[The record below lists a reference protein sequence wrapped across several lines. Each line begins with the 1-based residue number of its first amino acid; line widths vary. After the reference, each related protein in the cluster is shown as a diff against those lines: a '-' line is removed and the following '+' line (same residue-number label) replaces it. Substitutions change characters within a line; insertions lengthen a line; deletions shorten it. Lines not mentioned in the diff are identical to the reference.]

1 MSDDPERALARFA
14 VGVDLRDLPASV
26 RDRVGLVVADTV
38 GAVVG
43 GTRLPEVADL
53 AARLDEDGDA
63 SVLGTGHA
71 AAPGPAAL
79 VNGTAGTS
87 LELDEGHRYAGGHPA
102 IHALPAA
109 LAAGEAADGEPADW
123 LAGFVAGYEV
133 GTRVAR
139 ACAPLDPTYHM
150 HGLWGAVG
158 ATAAVA
164 RTRGLSLDRTAAAL
178 RMAPNHAL
186 HTRFEA
192 ATEGATVRNTY
203 AGTSNLSGHLVAT
216 QAEAGFSG
224 LRNATERHL
233 ARVVDGPFDADA
245 LTADLGERWEVE
257 RGYFKRHAACRFT
270 HPALDAV
277 TALAARHD
285 LDPASVAAVRVETYD
300 TAARLTP
307 TRPANPLQAK
317 FSIPFAVATALRR
330 GHTRMEAFDADAL
343 DEATFELAERVS
355 VTEHEEFT
363 ARAPDR
369 RGARVT
375 VVADGSEHAETVEQ
389 ARGGTEN
396 PFDEADLREKF
407 DALVAPTLGDEGA
420 ATLWRAAREPAST
433 PPRRLG
439 ALATPD

>member
-1 MSDDPERALARFA
+1 VTDDPERTLARFVA
-14 VGVDLRDLPASV
+14 DLDFDDLPAAV

-43 GTRLPEVADL
+43 GMRLPDVAEL
-53 AARLDEDGDA
+53 AARTAGPGDA
-63 SVLGTGHA
+63 SILGTPHA

-87 LELDEGHRYAGGHPA
+87 LELDEGHKYAGGHPA
-102 IHALPAA
+102 IHAFPAA
-109 LAAGEAADGEPADW
+109 IAAAEARSRDPTDW
-123 LAGFVAGYEV
+123 LAGFAAGYEV
-133 GTRVAR
+133 GTRVAL

-158 ATAAVA
+158 AAAAVA
-164 RTRGLSLDRTAAAL
+164 RTRGLSVDRTARAL

-216 QAEAGFSG
+216 QAEAGFTG
-224 LRNATERHL
+224 LSNATERHL

-245 LTADLGERWEVE
+245 LTADLGERWELE

-277 TALAARHD
+277 TALAGRHD
-285 LDPASVAAVRVETYD
+285 LDPAAVESVRVETYG

-307 TRPANPLQAK
+307 TRPANALQAK

-330 GHTRMEAFDADAL
+330 GHTRMEAFGPDAL
-343 DEATFELAERVS
+343 DEATFDLAERIDV
-355 VTEHEEFT
+355 EEDRTFT

-375 VVADGSEHAETVEQ
+375 VVADGTERVETVEQ
-389 ARGGTEN
+389 ARGGAEK
-396 PFDEADLREKF
+396 PFDEATLREKF
-407 DALVAPTLGDEGA
+407 DDLVVPTLGADGA
-420 ATLWRAAREPAST
+420 AALWAAARDPAST
-433 PPRRLG
+433 PPSRLG
-439 ALATPD
+439 SLATPG